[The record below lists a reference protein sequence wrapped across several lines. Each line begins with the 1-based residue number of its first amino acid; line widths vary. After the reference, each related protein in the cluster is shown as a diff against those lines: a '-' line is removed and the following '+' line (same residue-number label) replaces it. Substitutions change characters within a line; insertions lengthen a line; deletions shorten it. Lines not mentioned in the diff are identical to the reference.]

1 MFDYL
6 ANSHPRMKI
15 TPRPFRLATA
25 AAILT
30 LSLVS
35 AFTAQAFTVTK
46 DVNSGQAPVE
56 KVVIFEKGQAR
67 DLLTFSDTPECKL
80 AYTDDGSIES
90 RITGNRAF
98 QFNIG
103 WKPRPGVPEA
113 LNFDDYD
120 CVVLTCRMEGTLK
133 VTAPNGKVDEK
144 RGDNLWFPASLFDAA
159 GKRVG
164 MANLADATKDGRTPA
179 QTTTLVIPKVLFTFW
194 PQEGD
199 PKKITSVGGEWNE
212 ARSNQQRDF
221 RLVID
226 KIAFAKFE

>member
-1 MFDYL
+1 
-6 ANSHPRMKI
+6 MKI
-15 TPRPFRLATA
+15 PSCPARLTSLGA
-25 AAILT
+25 ALA

-35 AFTAQAFTVTK
+35 ALTAQAFTVTK
-46 DVNSGQAPVE
+46 DVNSGRAPVE
-56 KVVIFEKGQAR
+56 KVVVFEKGQAR

-98 QFNIG
+98 QFQIA
-103 WKPRPGVPEA
+103 WKPRPGVPETVS
-113 LNFDDYD
+113 FDDYD
-120 CVVLTCRMEGTLK
+120 CVVITCRMEGNIK
-133 VTAPNGKVDEK
+133 NTAPNGKIDTS
-144 RGDNLWFPASLFDAA
+144 RADNLWYPASLFDAA

-164 MANLADATKDGRTPA
+164 LANLADATKDGRTPD
-179 QTTTLVIPKVLFTFW
+179 QTTTIVIPKVLFLFW

-199 PKKITSVGGEWNE
+199 PKKIASVGGEWND

-226 KIAFAKFE
+226 RIAFAKFE